1 MIYINIKE
9 LESFLCIVESGSI
22 TKAATN
28 MYISPQGLSSL
39 VKKIEKELDVTLL
52 ERSANGVV
60 LNAYGKLLL
69 DKAKI
74 ILNTYEELQNEI
86 NNLKRLEHG
95 MIRMV
100 SAYGVLR
107 RLTPDFIFE
116 FMKQNPE
123 IHLDYMEFPDN
134 YIDEMV
140 FEEKADIGFA
150 IGPVDNEKFESNFLY
165 EEEVMLLVRADDELA
180 SYDKISIKD
189 IKGRKF
195 IIESNMFKLHA
206 IFINKCKKY
215 GFEPD
220 IIFGTS
226 GYSLCHKLCSE
237 GKGISLTLKSN
248 YVDMKNTGLVT
259 IPFEEDFRWQIY
271 MIIKKGK
278 QIEKNIEQLIN
289 FAYRWK
295 L

>member
-1 MIYINIKE
+1 MIHINIKE
-9 LESFLCIVESGSI
+9 LESFLCIAESRSI

-74 ILNTYEELQNEI
+74 ILSIYEELQGEI
-86 NNLKRLEHG
+86 SNLKRLEHG

-123 IHLDYMEFPDN
+123 LHLDYMEFPDN

-195 IIESNMFKLHA
+195 IIESNMFKLHSV
-206 IFINKCKKY
+206 FINKCKKY

-237 GKGISLTLKSN
+237 GKGISLTLRSN

-259 IPFEEDFRWQIY
+259 IPFEEDFKWQIY

-278 QIEKNIEQLIN
+278 YIEKSIKQLID
-289 FAYRWK
+289 FAYDWK
-295 L
+295 V

>member
-165 EEEVMLLVRADDELA
+165 EEEVMLLVRTDDELA

-278 QIEKNIEQLIN
+278 QIEKSIEQLIN

>member
-1 MIYINIKE
+1 MNIKE
-9 LESFLCIVESGSI
+9 LESFLCIAASGSI

-39 VKKIEKELDVTLL
+39 VKKIEKELNVTLL
-52 ERSANGVV
+52 ERSANGVM

-74 ILNTYEELQNEI
+74 ILNTYEELQNGI

-123 IHLDYMEFPDN
+123 LHLDYMEFPDN

-150 IGPVDNEKFESNFLY
+150 IGPVDNEKFESSFLY
-165 EEEVMLLVRADDELA
+165 EEEVMLLVRVDDELA
-180 SYDKISIKD
+180 SCDKISLKD

-195 IIESNMFKLHA
+195 IVESNMFKVHT
-206 IFINKCKKY
+206 IFVNKCRKY
-215 GFEPD
+215 GFEPN

-226 GYSLCHKLCSE
+226 GYSLCHKLCAE

-248 YVDMKNTGLVT
+248 CVDMKNAELIT
-259 IPFEEDFRWQIY
+259 IPFEEDFKWQIY
-271 MIIKKGK
+271 MIIKKQK
-278 QIEKNIEQLIN
+278 QIEKNIEQLIQ
-289 FAYRWK
+289 FTYSWK
-295 L
+295 I